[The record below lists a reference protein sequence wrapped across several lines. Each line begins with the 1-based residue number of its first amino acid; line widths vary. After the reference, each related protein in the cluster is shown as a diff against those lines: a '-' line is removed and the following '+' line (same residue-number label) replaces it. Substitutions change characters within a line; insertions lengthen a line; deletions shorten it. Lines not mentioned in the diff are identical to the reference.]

1 MTRAELLK
9 YVDQQR
15 ESQGPDGSY
24 DLKDSQV
31 FVYEALSKELF
42 VGNVYLR
49 VYNDQPDFE
58 ISEPEAFCVAL
69 IEFISHQVRNRC
81 ATSFDSQDEVNDSG
95 SSPEAFE
102 HPNETAHVSSNKKHE
117 TSENHSEVA
126 AASLDEQKISDD
138 SLEVSDGQ
146 VANKEKFDV
155 FKNLQSGLISLKVH
169 ILLNLSFF
177 FFFGGLIKLGRGD
190 GEPATATLPRCGQ
203 WSLPT
208 VPGGPRLADKVWDPS
223 R

>member
-24 DLKDSQV
+24 DLRDSQV

-81 ATSFDSQDEVNDSG
+81 ATSFGSQDEVNESG
-95 SSPEAFE
+95 SSPEASK
-102 HPNETAHVSSNKKHE
+102 HPNDTAHVSVNEQHE
-117 TSENHSEVA
+117 TSENQSEVA
-126 AASLDEQKISDD
+126 AATLDEQKISDD
-138 SLEVSDGQ
+138 SLEVTDGQ
-146 VANKEKFDV
+146 VANKEKFDA

-169 ILLNLSFF
+169 ISLKLFF
-177 FFFGGLIKLGRGD
+177 FFFL
-190 GEPATATLPRCGQ
+190 
-203 WSLPT
+203 
-208 VPGGPRLADKVWDPS
+208 LAK
-223 R
+223 